1 LTPVVPGQ
9 VTELLSQY
17 RAGRREALDQ
27 LVPVVYGELRAIA
40 ARYLRG
46 EWAGHTLQPTALVH
60 EAYMRLVDQREVEWQ
75 NRAHFFGVAAQLMR
89 RLLVDHAR
97 GRNRRKRGG
106 GLLMVPLEENDV
118 AGPAPD
124 DGLDLVALDDALERL
139 AALSPQQARVVELR
153 YFGGLSIE
161 ETAEVLGVSTMTVK
175 RGWAMARAWLHR
187 ELSGEDRST

>member
-1 LTPVVPGQ
+1 VPTGE
-9 VTELLSQY
+9 VTRLLNQY
-17 RAGRREALDQ
+17 REGRREALD
-27 LVPVVYGELRAIA
+27 LLLPVVYDELRRIA
-40 ARYLRG
+40 AGYMRR
-46 EWAGHTLQPTALVH
+46 EQQGHTLQPTALVH
-60 EAYMRLVDQREVEWQ
+60 EAYVRLVDQREVEWQ

-106 GLLMVPLEENDV
+106 GVLVVPLEDHDV

-124 DGLDLVALDDALERL
+124 DGVDFVALDAALDRL

-175 RGWAMARAWLHR
+175 RAWAMARAWLHR
-187 ELSGEDRST
+187 ELSGEG

>member
-1 LTPVVPGQ
+1 MPSGD
-9 VTELLSQY
+9 VTELLSEY
-17 RAGRREALDQ
+17 REGNRDALDR
-27 LVPVVYGELRAIA
+27 LLPMVYGELRKIA
-40 ARYLRG
+40 ARYMRAEG
-46 EWAGHTLQPTALVH
+46 ASHTLQPTALVH
-60 EAYMRLVDQREVEWQ
+60 EAYMRLVDQRDVEWQ

-97 GRNRRKRGG
+97 GRNRQKRGG
-106 GLLMVPLEENDV
+106 GLLVVPLEEHDV

-124 DGLDLVALDDALERL
+124 SGLDLVALDGALDRL
-139 AALSPQQARVVELR
+139 AELSPQQSRIVELR

-187 ELSGEDRST
+187 ELSGEAG

>member
-1 LTPVVPGQ
+1 M
-9 VTELLSQY
+9 
-17 RAGRREALDQ
+17 RREPAD
-27 LVPVVYGELRAIA
+27 
-40 ARYLRG
+40 
-46 EWAGHTLQPTALVH
+46 HTLQTSALVN
-60 EAYMRLVDQREVEWQ
+60 EAYLRLVDQRRVQWQ

-97 GRNRRKRGG
+97 GRNRQKRGG
-106 GLLMVPLEENDV
+106 GMLVVPLEEHDV

-124 DGLDLVALDDALERL
+124 EGLDLVSLDGALDRL
-139 AALSPQQARVVELR
+139 AELSPQQGRIVELR

-187 ELSGEDRST
+187 ELTRDDG

>member
-1 LTPVVPGQ
+1 MPPGE

-17 RAGRREALDQ
+17 RGGRREALDR
-27 LVPVVYGELRAIA
+27 LVPIVYDELRKIA
-40 ARYLRG
+40 ARYLRA
-46 EWAGHTLQPTALVH
+46 EWANNTLQPTALVH

-75 NRAHFFGVAAQLMR
+75 NRAHFYGVAAQLMR

-97 GRNRRKRGG
+97 SRNRRKRGG
-106 GLLMVPLEENDV
+106 GLLLVPLEEHDV
-118 AGPAPD
+118 AGPQPD
-124 DGLDLVALDDALERL
+124 DGLDLMALDDALERL
-139 AALSPQQARVVELR
+139 AALSSQQARIVELR

-187 ELSGEDRST
+187 ELTVGGD

>member
-1 LTPVVPGQ
+1 MPSGD

-17 RAGRREALDQ
+17 REGRREALDR
-27 LVPVVYGELRAIA
+27 LVPLVYDELRRIA
-40 ARYLRG
+40 ARYMRAEG
-46 EWAGHTLQPTALVH
+46 ASHTLQPTALVH
-60 EAYMRLVDQREVEWQ
+60 EAWMRLVDQRDVEWQ

-97 GRNRRKRGG
+97 GKHRQKRGG
-106 GLLMVPLEENDV
+106 GMLVVPVEENDV

-124 DGLDLVALDDALERL
+124 EGLDLVALDDALERL
-139 AALSPQQARVVELR
+139 AELSPQQGRIVELR

-187 ELSGEDRST
+187 ELNGESD

>member
-1 LTPVVPGQ
+1 
-9 VTELLSQY
+9 
-17 RAGRREALDQ
+17 
-27 LVPVVYGELRAIA
+27 
-40 ARYLRG
+40 
-46 EWAGHTLQPTALVH
+46 
-60 EAYMRLVDQREVEWQ
+60 
-75 NRAHFFGVAAQLMR
+75 
-89 RLLVDHAR
+89 
-97 GRNRRKRGG
+97 
-106 GLLMVPLEENDV
+106 MVPLEENDV

>member
-1 LTPVVPGQ
+1 MPPGE

-17 RAGRREALDQ
+17 RGGKREALDL
-27 LVPVVYGELRAIA
+27 LVPIVYGELRKIA
-40 ARYLRG
+40 ARYLRA
-46 EWAGHTLQPTALVH
+46 EWAHHTLQPTALVH
-60 EAYMRLVDQREVEWQ
+60 EAYIRLIDQREVEWQ
-75 NRAHFFGVAAQLMR
+75 SRAHFYGVAAQLMR

-97 GRNRRKRGG
+97 GRKRHKRGG
-106 GLLMVPLEENDV
+106 GMLMVPLEDNDV

-124 DGLDLVALDDALERL
+124 EGVDLIALDDALGRL
-139 AALSPQQARVVELR
+139 ASLSEQQGRIVELR

-187 ELSGEDRST
+187 ELSGTGDGAR